1 VVYIGCLKLKQHINE
16 KPVSVLGV
24 KYRVRG
30 MVLNATQQYFSH
42 IVAVSFIRGGNQ
54 STQRKPLKNV
64 IRLILK
70 LRVILWLGIMIMCLG
85 EMTCLHTDYCFSEL
99 VQNIQLNVGLLQ
111 SGVIRKNS
119 HHISK
124 ENSHLVVSNN
134 RDSLI

>member
-1 VVYIGCLKLKQHINE
+1 MIHLFVLLCINMQPCVTLPFCEDYIIFDYEINRKSIKLIIL
-16 KPVSVLGV
+16 SLT
-24 KYRVRG
+24 KY
-30 MVLNATQQYFSH
+30 M
-42 IVAVSFIRGGNQ
+42 
-54 STQRKPLKNV
+54 KNV

>member
-1 VVYIGCLKLKQHINE
+1 
-16 KPVSVLGV
+16 
-24 KYRVRG
+24 
-30 MVLNATQQYFSH
+30 
-42 IVAVSFIRGGNQ
+42 
-54 STQRKPLKNV
+54 
-64 IRLILK
+64 
-70 LRVILWLGIMIMCLG
+70 MCLG